1 MELSFT
7 PTLDPVLTGKRLDR
21 LLFPGALTDPGLIR
35 SIDRLAAAFRSYA
48 DSYPLPF
55 WAPGLL
61 LTAEMRGLTEAL
73 FPISRVRAVFEH
85 LLKSGCRFPPLLSGS
100 YLHSSA
106 SWLDLLNRFRPQLR
120 QADPAAILR
129 ELAGDPEKRMRFL
142 FALLL
147 PHHFGGTFD
156 RYPGQSQWLGVWLRD
171 NFGRLEGRIRVLDSA
186 CGSGE
191 GTYGLAELMD
201 AAGFGG
207 KECVVHGSTL
217 EPIEL
222 FAAAHAFFPHDPDRA
237 GDYRARVAPLLAG
250 TDAVGME
257 FYLSDVGN
265 AADWNEYHLVLC
277 NGLLGGPL
285 MHEPEEL
292 ARAIGALA
300 ARLLPG
306 GVLLAADRFHAGWR
320 LRVPAEQLRALM
332 RAQGLIPLELPE
344 GIGGRKTG

>member
-7 PTLDPVLTGKRLDR
+7 PTLDPVQTGKRLDR
-21 LLFPGALTDPGLIR
+21 LLFPGAIRDPGLVR

-48 DSYPLPF
+48 DSYPLPL

-61 LTAEMRGLTEAL
+61 LTGEMRGLTEAL
-73 FPISRVRAVFEH
+73 FPISRVRTVFEH
-85 LLKSGCRFPPLLSGS
+85 LLERGCRFAPLFSGS
-100 YLHSSA
+100 YLNSSA

-129 ELAGDPEKRMRFL
+129 ELAGDPVKRMRFL

-156 RYPGQSQWLGVWLRD
+156 RYPGQSQWLEVWLRD
-171 NFGRLEGRIRVLDSA
+171 NFVRLGGKIRALDSA

-191 GTYGLAELMD
+191 GTYGLTELMG
-201 AAGFGG
+201 AAGFRD

-222 FAAAHAFFPHDPDRA
+222 FAAAHAYFPHDPDRA
-237 GDYRARVAPLLAG
+237 RDYRARVAPLLAG
-250 TDAVGME
+250 TDAVAME
-257 FYLSDVGN
+257 FYLSDVGS
-265 AADWNEYHLVLC
+265 AAGGNQYHLVLC

-285 MHEPEEL
+285 MHEPEQL

-306 GVLLAADRFHAGWR
+306 GVLLAADKFHAGWR
-320 LRVPAEQLRALM
+320 LRVPAEQLCALL
-332 RAQGLIPLELPE
+332 RAQGLSPLELPE